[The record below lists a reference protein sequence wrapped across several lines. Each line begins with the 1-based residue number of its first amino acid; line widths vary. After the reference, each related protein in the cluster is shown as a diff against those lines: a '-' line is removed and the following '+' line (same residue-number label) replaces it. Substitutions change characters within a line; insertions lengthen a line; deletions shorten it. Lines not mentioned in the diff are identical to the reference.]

1 LQSEGEGIP
10 KEMVKKLAENKL
22 KTLPLHTTYATNSI
36 IGMEYFRSVLA
47 NKPWYQR
54 RQGHG
59 SHM

>member
-1 LQSEGEGIP
+1 
-10 KEMVKKLAENKL
+10 MVKKLAENKL